1 MRISDWSSDVCSS
14 DLASFPAHITA
25 IAISACLTKFALF
38 LADVVPVTGKLPILG
53 HGHSGQS
60 SGRHQG
66 GNDNL
71 AHNSIPFAQWA
82 NPTKEI
88 GLPTSAIFDDSSL
101 TARECDC
108 QLYES
113 LCRKMYQG
121 ATGHPSSKAGGN
133 RRRGRLY
140 EARFTNRRAERKSV
154 VTGKRG

>member
-1 MRISDWSSDVCSS
+1 MSDG
-14 DLASFPAHITA
+14 ARFPAHITA

-71 AHNSIPFAQWA
+71 AHNSIPLAQWA

-88 GLPTSAIFDDSSL
+88 GLPTSASLDDSSC
-101 TARECDC
+101 TARECAC
-108 QLYES
+108 QYYDIL
-113 LCRKMYQG
+113 LRQM
-121 ATGHPSSKAGGN
+121 
-133 RRRGRLY
+133 
-140 EARFTNRRAERKSV
+140 
-154 VTGKRG
+154 

>member
-1 MRISDWSSDVCSS
+1 MCALVTGVQTFALPISPSIKFTVLLAIITPVFAIFTPALSNV
-14 DLASFPAHITA
+14 ASFPAHITA

-88 GLPTSAIFDDSSL
+88 GLPTSAIFDDSS
-101 TARECDC
+101 
-108 QLYES
+108 
-113 LCRKMYQG
+113 
-121 ATGHPSSKAGGN
+121 
-133 RRRGRLY
+133 
-140 EARFTNRRAERKSV
+140 
-154 VTGKRG
+154 